1 MIRQPPPLPHPHR
14 PLPLWGRVG
23 VGFSDAASVSFRPSV
38 CQNHRHRY
46 RACRCATTPILYAL
60 SAAIPP
66 FADSAPSPHPATIN
80 PTPALRRVPR
90 KMRPHFSWVPAHRG
104 RELIGGN
111 WGDCSRI
118 ANGKLAFLQLPP
130 FPQQNCP
137 LPLWG
142 RDGVGFSDAASV
154 PFRPSVCQ
162 NHHHRYRACF
172 FTHLQG
178 ISAMSPVADDEPTP
192 HPATINLTPALPR
205 GGREP
210 IGGKTG
216 DRSCIANNKRA
227 FLQLSP
233 FPQQNCPLPLWG
245 RDGVGFSD
253 AASVP
258 FRPSVCQNHHHRY
271 RACFF
276 THLQGISAMSPVA
289 DDKPT
294 PHPATI
300 NPTPALPRGGREP
313 IGGNWGDRSCIPP
326 FSGRFCDCGKMANAT
341 PTPALPRCGRW
352 RVLQGRESIGGKT
365 GDRSCITNGKLAF
378 LQLPPF
384 PQQNCPLPPWGR
396 DGVGFSDAASV
407 FFRPSVFQN
416 HHHRYRACFFT
427 HLQGIS
433 AIRLFADSEPT
444 PHPATI
450 NPTPALPRGGRGF
463 FRCCSGFRCP
473 KRNGQH
479 PHPN

>member
-1 MIRQPPPLPHPHR
+1 MIRQPPLFPQQNR
-14 PLPLWGRVG
+14 PLPPWRVG
-23 VGFSDAASVSFRPSV
+23 VGFGDAASVSFRPSV
-38 CQNHRHRY
+38 CQNHHHRY
-46 RACRCATTPILYAL
+46 RACFFTHLQGF
-60 SAAIPP
+60 SAIPP

-104 RELIGGN
+104 R
-111 WGDCSRI
+111 
-118 ANGKLAFLQLPP
+118 
-130 FPQQNCP
+130 
-137 LPLWG
+137 
-142 RDGVGFSDAASV
+142 V
-154 PFRPSVCQ
+154 
-162 NHHHRYRACF
+162 
-172 FTHLQG
+172 
-178 ISAMSPVADDEPTP
+178 
-192 HPATINLTPALPR
+192 
-205 GGREP
+205 
-210 IGGKTG
+210 
-216 DRSCIANNKRA
+216 
-227 FLQLSP
+227 
-233 FPQQNCPLPLWG
+233 
-245 RDGVGFSD
+245 
-253 AASVP
+253 
-258 FRPSVCQNHHHRY
+258 
-271 RACFF
+271 
-276 THLQGISAMSPVA
+276 
-289 DDKPT
+289 
-294 PHPATI
+294 
-300 NPTPALPRGGREP
+300 P
-313 IGGNWGDRSCIPP
+313 IGGNLGDRSCIPP

-396 DGVGFSDAASV
+396 DGVGFGDAASV

>member
-1 MIRQPPPLPHPHR
+1 MIRQPPLFPQQNR

-80 PTPALRRVPR
+80 PTPA
-90 KMRPHFSWVPAHRG
+90 HRG
-104 RELIGGN
+104 
-111 WGDCSRI
+111 
-118 ANGKLAFLQLPP
+118 K
-130 FPQQNCP
+130 
-137 LPLWG
+137 
-142 RDGVGFSDAASV
+142 V
-154 PFRPSVCQ
+154 
-162 NHHHRYRACF
+162 
-172 FTHLQG
+172 
-178 ISAMSPVADDEPTP
+178 
-192 HPATINLTPALPR
+192 
-205 GGREP
+205 
-210 IGGKTG
+210 
-216 DRSCIANNKRA
+216 
-227 FLQLSP
+227 
-233 FPQQNCPLPLWG
+233 
-245 RDGVGFSD
+245 
-253 AASVP
+253 
-258 FRPSVCQNHHHRY
+258 
-271 RACFF
+271 
-276 THLQGISAMSPVA
+276 
-289 DDKPT
+289 
-294 PHPATI
+294 
-300 NPTPALPRGGREP
+300 P

-384 PQQNCPLPPWGR
+384 PQQNCPLPLWGR

-407 FFRPSVFQN
+407 SFRPSVCQN

-427 HLQGIS
+427 HLQGFS
-433 AIRLFADSEPT
+433 AMSPVADDKPT

-450 NPTPALPRGGRGF
+450 NPTPALPVGGGGF
-463 FRCCSGFRCP
+463 SVAVRASVVPSATGNTP
-473 KRNGQH
+473 I
-479 PHPN
+479 PTE

>member
-1 MIRQPPPLPHPHR
+1 MIRQLPPLPQQNR
-14 PLPLWGRVG
+14 PLPPWRVG
-23 VGFSDAASVSFRPSV
+23 VGFGDAASVSFRPSV

-104 RELIGGN
+104 REPIGGN

-154 PFRPSVCQ
+154 F
-162 NHHHRYRACF
+162 
-172 FTHLQG
+172 
-178 ISAMSPVADDEPTP
+178 
-192 HPATINLTPALPR
+192 
-205 GGREP
+205 
-210 IGGKTG
+210 
-216 DRSCIANNKRA
+216 
-227 FLQLSP
+227 
-233 FPQQNCPLPLWG
+233 
-245 RDGVGFSD
+245 
-253 AASVP
+253 

-313 IGGNWGDRSCIPP
+313 IGGNLGDRSRIPP
-326 FSGRFCDCGKMANAT
+326 LSGRFCDCGKMANAT

-365 GDRSCITNGKLAF
+365 GDRSRIANGKLAF

-396 DGVGFSDAASV
+396 DGVGFGGAASV